1 MKRNLTP
8 ELKHEISCLK
18 NTNKQLKSANE
29 YHKSK
34 IHEYE
39 SLLARSVVTET
50 DSGNGRI
57 IALLFLALF
66 WSNVYHFLN

>member
-34 IHEYE
+34 VEMYE
-39 SLLARSVVTET
+39 VEMTRMLGDMKQCGIA
-50 DSGNGRI
+50 
-57 IALLFLALF
+57 IALLFLTLF